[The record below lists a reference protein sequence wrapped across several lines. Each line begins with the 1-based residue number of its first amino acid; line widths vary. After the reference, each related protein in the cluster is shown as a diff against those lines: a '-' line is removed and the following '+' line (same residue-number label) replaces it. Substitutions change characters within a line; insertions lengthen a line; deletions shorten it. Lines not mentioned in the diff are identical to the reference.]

1 MPLDSKFKYQSI
13 RGTYAKCSS
22 AKSFDKKKKQHYREP
37 IPVDSKVAN
46 GTTGNVL
53 FDTGLNDLV

>member
-1 MPLDSKFKYQSI
+1 MIKTKQK
-13 RGTYAKCSS
+13 T
-22 AKSFDKKKKQHYREP
+22 KKQHYREP

-46 GTTGNVL
+46 STTGNVL

>member
-1 MPLDSKFKYQSI
+1 MQLEAPTQKAQVLNDKK
-13 RGTYAKCSS
+13 
-22 AKSFDKKKKQHYREP
+22 KKKKQHYREP

-46 GTTGNVL
+46 STIGNVL